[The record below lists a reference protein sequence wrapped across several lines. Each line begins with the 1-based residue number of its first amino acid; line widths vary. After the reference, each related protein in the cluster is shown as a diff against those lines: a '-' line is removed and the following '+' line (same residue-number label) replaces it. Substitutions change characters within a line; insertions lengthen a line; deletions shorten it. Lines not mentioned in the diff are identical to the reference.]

1 MKLIASYRNLRAGK
15 GRTPEILQG
24 GEGAMDMSHSS
35 ARTRTAGKGRGR
47 RTAKIVRFQLAL
59 QVAILAVAVV
69 AAGRADAADPSVEP
83 EHGFTAKIRYCQDC
97 HGPSGQGYRG
107 FVPIPRLAGQQ
118 PEYFKNQLQAFVERR
133 RTNDIMLNVAH
144 VLTPS
149 MITALATNFR
159 AFNPRPLG
167 GAPRE
172 LVAAGKQIFQ
182 DGVPDANIAAC
193 AACHG
198 PDASGHEQIPR
209 LAGQLYWYVVRELG
223 VWDTERGQNPA
234 RPDTSATMLPIAHS
248 LNRKQMEA
256 VAAYVSSLQ

>member
-1 MKLIASYRNLRAGK
+1 MKLITSYRSLRTGK
-15 GRTPEILQG
+15 GRAPEALQG
-24 GEGAMDMSHSS
+24 GEGALDLSHNSLQ
-35 ARTRTAGKGRGR
+35 TRTTGKGSGR
-47 RTAKIVRFQLAL
+47 RTARIVSFQRVL
-59 QVAILAVAVV
+59 QVAILAAVLI
-69 AAGRADAADPSVEP
+69 AACRADAAEP
-83 EHGFTAKIRYCQDC
+83 DHGFTAKIRYCQDC

-118 PEYFKNQLQAFVERR
+118 PEYFKNQLQAFVDRR

-144 VLTPS
+144 VLSPS
-149 MITALATNFR
+149 MITALATNFQS
-159 AFNPRPLG
+159 FNPRPLG

-172 LVAAGKQIFQ
+172 LVTEGRQIFQ

-198 PDASGHEQIPR
+198 PEARGHQQIPR

-223 VWDTERGQNPA
+223 VWDTERGQNPS
-234 RPDTSATMLPIAHS
+234 RSDTSATMLPIAHS

>member
-1 MKLIASYRNLRAGK
+1 MDSSY
-15 GRTPEILQG
+15 
-24 GEGAMDMSHSS
+24 SS

-47 RTAKIVRFQLAL
+47 RAAKIVSFQQAL
-59 QVAILAVAVV
+59 QVVILAFVV
-69 AAGRADAADPSVEP
+69 FAAGRAEAADPSAES

-144 VLTPS
+144 VLSPS
-149 MITALATNFR
+149 MAAALATNFR
-159 AFNPRPLG
+159 SFNPRPLG

-172 LVAAGKQIFQ
+172 LAAEGKQIFQ

-198 PDASGHEQIPR
+198 PDAQGHEQIPR
-209 LAGQLYWYVVRELG
+209 LAGQVYWYVVRELG

-256 VAAYVSSLQ
+256 VAAYVSGLQ

>member
-1 MKLIASYRNLRAGK
+1 
-15 GRTPEILQG
+15 
-24 GEGAMDMSHSS
+24 
-35 ARTRTAGKGRGR
+35 
-47 RTAKIVRFQLAL
+47 L
-59 QVAILAVAVV
+59 QVAILALVV
-69 AAGRADAADPSVEP
+69 VGAGRADAADPSADS
-83 EHGFTAKIRYCQDC
+83 EHGLAAKIRYCQDC

-144 VLTPS
+144 VLSPS
-149 MITALATNFR
+149 MITALATNFQS
-159 AFNPRPLG
+159 FNPRPLG

-172 LVAAGKQIFQ
+172 RAAEGKKIFQ
-182 DGVPDANIAAC
+182 DGVPDGNIAAC

-198 PDASGHEQIPR
+198 PDALGHEQIPR

-223 VWDTERGQNPA
+223 VWGTERGQNPA
-234 RPDTSATMLPIAHS
+234 KPDTSATMLPIAHS
-248 LNRKQMEA
+248 LNKQQVEA